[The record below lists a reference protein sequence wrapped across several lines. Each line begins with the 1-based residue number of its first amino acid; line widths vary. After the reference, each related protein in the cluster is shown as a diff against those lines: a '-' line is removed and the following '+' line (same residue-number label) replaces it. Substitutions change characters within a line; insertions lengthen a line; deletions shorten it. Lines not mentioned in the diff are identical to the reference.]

1 MTFLLWICETY
12 LQRRRKQSK
21 RKTVNQY
28 WRDLKMLYRR
38 SNEGRVVNANDCE
51 EIQKACVLL
60 MVEARALLTL
70 LD

>member
-12 LQRRRKQSK
+12 IQPRRKQSK

-51 EIQKACVLL
+51 EIQKACVQLL
-60 MVEARALLTL
+60 VIAARAHLG
-70 LD
+70 